1 MVNVNTDAQQ
11 IYNGMLLALED
22 MDHWTFCDK
31 VFSYS
36 FQDFYRGAYVEEVVG
51 RLAKY
56 DFTMDIAPRGHFKST
71 RCYLDV
77 MYEILTARENRECH
91 YFSFTPTMAKHHVG
105 LIKEFIEKNIWFQ
118 TLTKDNKSHAE
129 TLLSYTNS
137 FGAKITCR
145 PQGINAFNRGIHC
158 DRLYVDDPLT
168 DPVNKT
174 SPTAIYK
181 VNRAFKEQL
190 LSMGKKEW
198 KMRIVGTPQT
208 HEDFFFDE
216 SIQERFNTTVSKAI
230 LNDQKRKVLWPEYHS
245 YAEMSKMRRTLGL
258 RVFDQEYQCIPAY
271 ETDTYLTIQELA
283 MSVDDKLENLRYYEG
298 DDLVIAGLDI
308 GLKVHPSH
316 FCIFRHDKVKD
327 KFIQIHSKWFDNWK
341 YIDQLEYCL
350 KAIVDFKINTL
361 YYDGTGGEFR
371 IFKEEK
377 RLPPQMQEVIVGS
390 FRVKNS
396 FASNLGAHI
405 AARRV
410 KLLQDERQ
418 IKQMLAV
425 QNDLNVIQSKDGHG
439 DSFWSIAYALQETNK
454 PKVTVLQYNNK
465 DNIWD

>member
-1 MVNVNTDAQQ
+1 MTVVNSDAQK
-11 IYNGMLLALED
+11 IYSGMLLALED
-22 MDHWTFCDK
+22 MDHWLFCDK

-36 FQDFYRGAYVEEVVG
+36 FQDFYRGKYVEEVVK
-51 RLAKY
+51 RLSEN

-77 MYEILTARENRECH
+77 MYRILTERQDRELH

-105 LIKEFIEKNIWFQ
+105 LIRELIEKNVWFQ

-129 TLLSYTNS
+129 TLINYTNS
-137 FGAKITCR
+137 FGAKVTCR

-158 DRLYVDDPLT
+158 DGLYIDDPLT

-181 VNRAFKEQL
+181 VNRAIKEQI

-198 KMRIVGTPQT
+198 QVRTVGTPQT

-216 SIQERFNTTVSKAI
+216 NIQEMFHTTISKAI
-230 LNDQKRKVLWPEYHS
+230 LSDKRKTTLWPEYHS

-271 ETDTYLTIQELA
+271 ETDTYLTVQELA
-283 MSVDDKLENLRYYEG
+283 VCVDDKLENLRYYDG

-316 FCIFRHDKVKD
+316 FCIFRLDKESGKY
-327 KFIQIHSKWFDNWK
+327 IQLHSHWMDHWK
-341 YIDQLEYCL
+341 YADQLAYIE
-350 KAIVDFKINTL
+350 KAIADFNITTC
-361 YYDGTGGEFR
+361 YYDGTGGEFG
-371 IFKEEK
+371 IFKQED
-377 RLPPQMQEVIVGS
+377 RLPPEMEEVIVGS
-390 FRVKNS
+390 FRAKNA
-396 FASNLGAHI
+396 FATNLGALI
-405 AARRV
+405 AGRKV
-410 KLLQDERQ
+410 KLLNDERQ
-418 IKQMLAV
+418 IRQMLQV
-425 QNDLNVIQSKDGHG
+425 QSNLEVFQSKDGHG
-439 DSFWSIAYALQETNK
+439 DSFWSVAYALQDTSK
-454 PKVTVLQYNNK
+454 PKVHVLSF
-465 DNIWD
+465 